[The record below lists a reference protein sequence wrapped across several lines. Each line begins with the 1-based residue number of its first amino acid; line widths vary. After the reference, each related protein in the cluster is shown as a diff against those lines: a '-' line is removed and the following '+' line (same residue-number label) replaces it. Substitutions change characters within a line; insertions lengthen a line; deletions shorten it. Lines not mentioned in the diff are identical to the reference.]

1 MNDKEILL
9 SQLQEYYNQIEA
21 LRNRK
26 ERRSKPR
33 RNLNDVLKNISDSM
47 EIIEAMEL

>member
-1 MNDKEILL
+1 MSDKEILL
-9 SQLQEYYNQIEA
+9 SQLQEYYNQIEL

-26 ERRSKPR
+26 ERRPKSR

-47 EIIEAMEL
+47 EIIEIMEL

>member
-21 LRNRK
+21 LRNRQ

-33 RNLNDVLKNISDSM
+33 RNLNNVLKNLSDSM
-47 EIIEAMEL
+47 GIIEAMEL